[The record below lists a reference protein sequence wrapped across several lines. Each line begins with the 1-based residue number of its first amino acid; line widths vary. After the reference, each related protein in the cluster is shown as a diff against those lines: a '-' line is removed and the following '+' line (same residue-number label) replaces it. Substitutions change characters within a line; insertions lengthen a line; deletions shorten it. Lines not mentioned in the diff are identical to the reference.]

1 MTSTGDDNLI
11 NQEEKGTF
19 SLDEIW
25 DIFVEQI
32 TLYEERAEKM
42 NSFSLDERL
51 SLQEQILKL
60 KKMIEKAEAAARREQ
75 QPKKKFEIYTRLR
88 EKNGRFKEW
97 QKHSTAWSELKGCFH
112 E

>member
-1 MTSTGDDNLI
+1 MTSTGDDDLI

-42 NSFSLDERL
+42 NFFSLDERL
-51 SLQEQILKL
+51 SLQEQIL
-60 KKMIEKAEAAARREQ
+60 KMIEKAEAAARREQ

-88 EKNGRFKEW
+88 EKMED
-97 QKHSTAWSELKGCFH
+97 LKSGKNTPQRGAN
-112 E
+112 